1 VRVAV
6 GKSAPPVARLAS
18 MLDPSPPINVRW
30 PEFAHVVFDCDSTLS
45 TVEGID
51 VLAEGLR
58 LEAEVTALT
67 DAAMAGEI
75 DLSDI
80 YGARLEMLRPTEQA
94 VAGLRAAYK
103 RNIVEDAFEVVAAL
117 REIGI
122 AVYVVSGGLV
132 EPVVEFAVHLGID
145 RANVRGVQARYDELS
160 GEWWRSGQTPEKAFA
175 GFEAGAL
182 TRSDGKPEVI
192 RELLGDAR
200 GLTMLVGDG
209 ASDQRAADTVDLFV
223 GFGGVVRRERVEEL
237 APIYVT
243 AKSLAPVLPIAAGP
257 GGRLRL
263 TSPDAVQV
271 FERGVAL
278 LEQGDV
284 TFHDQQKR
292 ETLLAALGQRDTQ
305 P

>member
-1 VRVAV
+1 
-6 GKSAPPVARLAS
+6 
-18 MLDPSPPINVRW
+18 MLDPSPPTNVRW

-45 TVEGID
+45 AVEGID
-51 VLAEGLR
+51 VLAEGLG
-58 LEAEVTALT
+58 LEAEVAALT

-103 RNIVEDAFEVVAAL
+103 RHIVEDAREVVAAL

-160 GEWWRSGQTPEKAFA
+160 GEWWRSGHASEKTFA

-223 GFGGVVRRERVEEL
+223 GFGGVARRERVAEH
-237 APIYVT
+237 APVYLT
-243 AKSLAPVLPIAAGP
+243 AASLAPVLPIAAGP
-257 GGRLRL
+257 SGQLRL

-271 FERGVAL
+271 FERGVAF